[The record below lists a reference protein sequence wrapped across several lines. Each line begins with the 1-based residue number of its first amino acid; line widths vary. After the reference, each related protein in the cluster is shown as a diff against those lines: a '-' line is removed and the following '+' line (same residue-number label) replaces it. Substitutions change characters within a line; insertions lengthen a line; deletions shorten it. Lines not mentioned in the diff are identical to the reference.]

1 MNIKH
6 SIVSVAGV
14 VLSQALNFVS
24 ILLIGKFC
32 GPTALGYFSQLMAG
46 GLFIGSVIGLRLEV
60 ACMAADKAQAVRA
73 MTSSSAVAI
82 MIGVALVVATAAAG
96 HTEYIPVIGLALGV
110 FLQQALCGALT
121 TERKYTQIA
130 TIRFFPNAAFAVYF
144 VGMVMFSKGEV
155 SGTTVFNI
163 YSWIFL
169 ASSVVPAA
177 ICLYSGRQMIPVS
190 FLKFSTLQI
199 QYAKFG
205 IPTTTLNSFV
215 IYASA
220 ILMPMIFDHRDAGI
234 FALAYRVGYF
244 PASLL
249 SQSLGAVFRRD
260 LIDYFDGH
268 RKDGVN
274 PSKQF
279 FTMLTLIS
287 ISLVAACYAGLSLII
302 HVKMGDE
309 WEPSMSVYLIFIPY
323 FITMAI
329 YGSMA
334 QIFIVANRLKI
345 DMVIQMVNAVSIFLI
360 FATAHFLG
368 VGFIE
373 SLVLLSVCGTL
384 VASVG
389 TYQALKIGKGPD
401 AYLNRQPSFEAP

>member
-82 MIGVALVVATAAAG
+82 MIGVALVVATAIAG

-144 VGMVMFSKGEV
+144 LCMMMFSKGDV

-177 ICLYSGRQMIPVS
+177 ICLYSARQMIPVS
-190 FLKFSTLQI
+190 FLRFSAIQI

-268 RKDGVN
+268 RKGRVN

-334 QIFIVANRLKI
+334 QVFIVANRQKI
-345 DMVIQMVNAVSIFLI
+345 DLMIQMVNAVSIFLI

-368 VGFIE
+368 VGFIQ
-373 SLVLLSVCGTL
+373 SLVLLSVCGTI